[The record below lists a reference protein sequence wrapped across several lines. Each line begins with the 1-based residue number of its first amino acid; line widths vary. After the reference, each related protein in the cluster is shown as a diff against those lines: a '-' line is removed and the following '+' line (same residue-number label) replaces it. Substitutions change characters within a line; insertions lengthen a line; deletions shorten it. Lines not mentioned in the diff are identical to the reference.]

1 MLGEKMSEKLN
12 EQEYEEARSS
22 FGIPLSTYKSPNNRP
37 GAVYMTMEDTYKHT
51 IAELEKEK
59 HYYMDKYVAV
69 QKELDELKKIQN
81 N

>member
-1 MLGEKMSEKLN
+1 MTEKLN

-22 FGIPLSTYKSPNNRP
+22 FGIPLSTYKSPNDRP
-37 GAVYMTMEDTYKHT
+37 GAAYMSMEDTYKHT

>member
-1 MLGEKMSEKLN
+1 MSEKNDL
-12 EQEYEEARSS
+12 
-22 FGIPLSTYKSPNNRP
+22 PMSTYKSPNNRP
-37 GAVYMTMEDTYKHT
+37 GAAYMSMEDTYKHT

>member
-1 MLGEKMSEKLN
+1 M
-12 EQEYEEARSS
+12 
-22 FGIPLSTYKSPNNRP
+22 STYKSPNDRP
-37 GAVYMTMEDTYKHT
+37 GAIHMTMEDTYKHT

-69 QKELDELKKIQN
+69 QKELDDLKKIQN

>member
-1 MLGEKMSEKLN
+1 MTEKLN

-22 FGIPLSTYKSPNNRP
+22 FGIPLSTYKSPNDRP
-37 GAVYMTMEDTYKHT
+37 GAVHMTMEDTYKHT

-59 HYYMDKYVAV
+59 HYYMDKYVAL

>member
-1 MLGEKMSEKLN
+1 MSEKLN

-22 FGIPLSTYKSPNNRP
+22 FGIPLSTYKSPNDRP
-37 GAVYMTMEDTYKHT
+37 GAVHMTMEDTYKHT

-59 HYYMDKYVAV
+59 HYYMDKYVAL

>member
-1 MLGEKMSEKLN
+1 MLGEKMSEKNDL
-12 EQEYEEARSS
+12 
-22 FGIPLSTYKSPNNRP
+22 PMSTYKSPNDRP
-37 GAVYMTMEDTYKHT
+37 GAAYMSMEDTYKHT

>member
-1 MLGEKMSEKLN
+1 MTEKLN
-12 EQEYEEARSS
+12 KQEYEEARSS